1 MDKGTIWSVFEWY
14 DDFEVLGPQVGNV
27 TTGDRHL
34 HLVDR
39 EEAYLIAAAQELLKA
54 LKLAERELAYYKSIL
69 GDWDSID
76 EARLDGGWTLRGAH
90 RVLDG
95 DRDAGLTGLLRR
107 LVEGYGREGVLA
119 VAIELLAGLVPRAR
133 VPDVDVGLG
142 HRSHE
147 VAGAALLNLV

>member
-76 EARLDGGWTLRGAH
+76 EARLEMCSA
-90 RVLDG
+90 
-95 DRDAGLTGLLRR
+95 AIAKA
-107 LVEGYGREGVLA
+107 EGR
-119 VAIELLAGLVPRAR
+119 
-133 VPDVDVGLG
+133 
-142 HRSHE
+142 
-147 VAGAALLNLV
+147 